1 MGPADA
7 QQPRPA
13 RLPVEVSPGAARFRR
28 TAALGREVSAVRY
41 ANPDRAALLAK
52 MGVATVADEL
62 YRAPRRYVD
71 FSRVTQVAAAPVGS
85 DATVAVRVDRVEVK
99 SPRPRLTVVEVSCY
113 DASGALVVS
122 FFGQPWLARRF
133 KRGQTVAFN
142 GRMGFSYGFKRM
154 NGPLFEILD
163 EEGAPPRDG
172 RPAAPAVP
180 MLPVHQVTEGLSQQ
194 WARRLASCALEQFG
208 DVCDFWTADVRARRG
223 VMSLARAFR
232 CAHFPADPDE
242 AERARR
248 RFAYDEAALLQ
259 IALAARRDA
268 ELPDVRP
275 VAHEVSGPVAARLR
289 EAMPFPLTSD
299 QSTALSEILA
309 DMARPRPMG
318 RLLLG
323 DVGTGKTAVA
333 TLALGAVADTGS
345 QAAVMAPTGVL
356 AAQYAQKVGP
366 LLDAAGIAWRLL
378 TGATPA
384 KEREDVL
391 AGLASGE
398 VCVAFGTHALLTP
411 DVRFARLSLAVIDE
425 QQRFGVE
432 QRHALREKG
441 RGADLL
447 VMTATPIPRTLALSI
462 YGDLDRSYLRERP
475 VVGAGVSTRVISK
488 SDRGVAYEAMRRA
501 LDEGRQAYV
510 VCPLVGT
517 SGTRDEE
524 GFAEDLPAGELAA
537 GEDPS
542 DPKAAE
548 REFEVLGR
556 SVFPSYRVGL
566 LTGRMRPAEKAAVM
580 DAFKAGEVQVLVS
593 TTVVEVGVDV
603 PNATVMLVEDGE
615 RFGLSQLH
623 QLRGRVGRGR
633 FPGTVFI
640 SADLRTP
647 NAKARMKALE
657 RTSDGFEL
665 AEEDLRLRREGD
677 ILGYRQSGD
686 AVLRFVDLAR
696 DADLVEAAHEDV
708 AARMAGDPRLERPEN
723 RPVRAE
729 VIRRYGDVFKVVSGG

>member
-1 MGPADA
+1 MAPADA
-7 QQPRPA
+7 QQTHSA
-13 RLPVEVSPGAARFRR
+13 RLPVEVSPGAVRFRC

-41 ANPDRAALLAK
+41 VNPDRAALLGR

-62 YRAPRRYVD
+62 YRVPRRYVD
-71 FSRVTQVAAAPVGS
+71 FSRVTPVAAAPIGG
-85 DATVAVRVDRVEVK
+85 DATVTVRVDRVEVK

-113 DASGALVVS
+113 DASGVLVVS

-133 KRGQTVAFN
+133 KRGQSVAFN
-142 GRMGFSYGFKRM
+142 GKMAFSYGFKRM

-163 EEGAPPRDG
+163 EEGALTRDG
-172 RPAAPAVP
+172 SPAAPTVP
-180 MLPVHQVTEGLSQQ
+180 MLPVHQATEGLSQQ

-223 VMSLARAFR
+223 VMSLARALR
-232 CAHFPADPDE
+232 CIHFPADPDE
-242 AERARR
+242 AEAARR
-248 RFAYDEAALLQ
+248 RLAYDEAALLQ
-259 IALAARRDA
+259 IALVARRDA
-268 ELPDVRP
+268 ELPNVRP
-275 VAHEVSGPVAARLR
+275 VAHEVSGPLTARLR

-333 TLALGAVADTGS
+333 TLALGAVADTGC

-356 AAQYAQKVGP
+356 AVQYAQKVGP
-366 LLDAAGIAWRLL
+366 LLDAVGISWRLL

-384 KEREDVL
+384 KEREATL

-398 VCVAFGTHALLTP
+398 VCVAFGTHALLTS
-411 DVRFARLSLAVIDE
+411 DVRFARLSLVVIDE

-488 SDRGVAYEAMRRA
+488 ADRGEAYEAMRQA
-501 LDEGRQAYV
+501 MDEGRQAYV

-524 GFAEDLPAGELAA
+524 GFDEDPAAGELAS

-556 SVFPSYRVGL
+556 TVFPAYRVGL
-566 LTGRMRPAEKAAVM
+566 LTGRMKPAEKAAVM
-580 DAFKAGEVQVLVS
+580 DAFKAGEIQVLVS
-593 TTVVEVGVDV
+593 TTVIEVGVDV

-677 ILGYRQSGD
+677 ILGFRQSGD

-708 AARMAGDPRLERPEN
+708 AARLAGDPRLECSEN